1 MTDGEKKSS
10 SKGLI
15 ALIVAAVLVLGCV
28 PGIGILAAIAIPA
41 FIGYTRRSKAQ
52 EARSNLRL
60 LGAAVERHC
69 AMDRI
74 DPSSRAIVTGVLPGP
89 AGPIPATV
97 PAGSAVVASTEL
109 AANPVFAQLG
119 FAPAEP
125 LRYSYEIA
133 SEGTAVIIRARGDL
147 DGDGTFSTF
156 ETRCAPSSDGC
167 TCNDGIS
174 VENEAE

>member
-1 MTDGEKKSS
+1 MTETETKSS

-41 FIGYTRRSKAQ
+41 FIGYTKRAKIT
-52 EARSNLRL
+52 EARSNVRL
-60 LGAAVERHC
+60 LAASAQRRC
-69 AMDRI
+69 AMERI
-74 DPSSRAIVTGVLPGP
+74 DPTGGPTQNGLPGP

-97 PAGSAVVASTEL
+97 PAGTAVVATQEL
-109 AANPVFAQLG
+109 TANPVFSELG

-133 SEGTAVIIRARGDL
+133 SEGTAIIIRARGDL

-156 ETRCAPSSDGC
+156 ETRCTSSSDGC
-167 TCNDGIS
+167 RCDDGIV